1 MPVWGWVADK
11 TGKHKVVLLSLMAL
25 AAVLRV
31 LMLYVSES
39 VPLLLAVLFLSDFFG
54 MAIESMCDSTCLE
67 MLDDPLLYPKQRLW
81 GAIGWGWIGAPLAGM
96 VIETR
101 GLAPAFYI
109 HAALVALTMIVILHF
124 NVHAPKSNGRIVE
137 VAWVM
142 FRDRRTFLFFMAT
155 MVLGQGFGAIFTF
168 LFVLLADLGDKGAVM
183 GLSLLVTCLTEV
195 PIFFVAD
202 KIINSIGMI
211 HSYIACTLLMAVRLT
226 FFSFMHNPWLVL
238 IVEVRCPHFLLLL
251 LPPFFLS
258 PLSFFNFPSFSSF
271 HLAIPFPSSSTPS
284 PSLSA
289 SDPSLQRLQG
299 IHGVTFGVMW
309 ATGVTYC
316 RKIAPKGLG
325 ATMQGWYTGWTFG
338 FSMGS
343 GSLIAGA
350 LASRFGLPTMFLI
363 LGLVSGATGAFMLVG
378 NSLGMLGE
386 ANDEEKS
393 FYSQFDD
400 GNGEKVAKEKN
411 VEMREVTVEQNG
423 LQEQDE
429 TCEVEANKA
438 GQEA

>member
-1 MPVWGWVADK
+1 
-11 TGKHKVVLLSLMAL
+11 
-25 AAVLRV
+25 
-31 LMLYVSES
+31 
-39 VPLLLAVLFLSDFFG
+39 
-54 MAIESMCDSTCLE
+54 
-67 MLDDPLLYPKQRLW
+67 
-81 GAIGWGWIGAPLAGM
+81 
-96 VIETR
+96 
-101 GLAPAFYI
+101 
-109 HAALVALTMIVILHF
+109 
-124 NVHAPKSNGRIVE
+124 IVE

-226 FFSFMHNPWLVL
+226 FFFFMHNPWLVL
-238 IVEVRCPHFLLLL
+238 IVE
-251 LPPFFLS
+251 
-258 PLSFFNFPSFSSF
+258 
-271 HLAIPFPSSSTPS
+271 
-284 PSLSA
+284 
-289 SDPSLQRLQG
+289 G

-350 LASRFGLPTMFLI
+350 LASRFGLPTMFLV
-363 LGLVSGATGAFMLVG
+363 LGLVSGATGVFML
-378 NSLGMLGE
+378 
-386 ANDEEKS
+386 
-393 FYSQFDD
+393 
-400 GNGEKVAKEKN
+400 
-411 VEMREVTVEQNG
+411 
-423 LQEQDE
+423 
-429 TCEVEANKA
+429 
-438 GQEA
+438 